1 MAPKAAPSAGSEAAQ
16 HRAEWDNPS
25 SRPAGSAGLD
35 APHGTVG
42 PLGCQ
47 GTLLA
52 QIQLSISQ
60 SPLITFRGA
69 TLQPFVPQS
78 VHRSRVVLSQ
88 VQLLLLN
95 FIWLVI
101 AQFAK
106 ISLKS
111 LSVLKGINSFFL
123 FSVIC
128 LRSCRPCSG

>member
-1 MAPKAAPSAGSEAAQ
+1 MAPKAPPSAGGEATQ
-16 HRAEWDNPS
+16 TQ
-25 SRPAGSAGLD
+25 SRVRQPRLAVLGLIHLRVRFD
-35 APHGTVG
+35 

-69 TLQPFVPQS
+69 ALQPFVPQS